1 MPVRESGALGILNNA
16 QLASFDK
23 VAAERTVTAPGQKA
37 NLSAVM
43 RRVDDLEKQTDIL
56 PRNITRRNA
65 KELEKGLAGGRL
77 VESSVKLRDDKIKA
91 DVDDKFS
98 VTDNIMRALGINV
111 RDKSKLK
118 KSSLVSGIGPVAGI
132 RQVSEFTSIKKK
144 VVNLQK
150 SQKAIA
156 TIVTEGNSLIG
167 GASGLLANGG
177 KGLAK
182 GGTLKLFGLLG
193 SFAKVAL
200 PAAFIIKIAEQVYK
214 EYRKQY
220 GAGGTRD
227 VRKLVK
233 AEDTSLIGI
242 ENENEIASGEI
253 LFFSNPNVLQGL
265 GRGPSNTEDLR
276 EGEARFKQRHQ
287 GSYT

>member
-16 QLASFDK
+16 QLSAFDTI
-23 VAAERTVTAPGQKA
+23 AAEQAEADPTRKPDLD
-37 NLSAVM
+37 NIL
-43 RRVDDLEKQTDIL
+43 RRVDEIEKKADVL
-56 PRNITRRNA
+56 PRNITRRRA
-65 KELEKGLAGGRL
+65 KDLEKGLLGGRL
-77 VESSVKLRDDKIKA
+77 ADSSTKLRDTKITA
-91 DVDDKFS
+91 DVEEKFS

-118 KSSLVSGIGPVAGI
+118 KSSLVSGVGPVAGI
-132 RQVSEFTSIKKK
+132 RPASEFTTIKNK
-144 VVNLQK
+144 VSRLEN

-156 TIVTEGNSLIG
+156 SVVTKGDSLIG
-167 GASGLLANGG
+167 GSSGLLSNIKRGSTGG
-177 KGLAK
+177 SLEI
-182 GGTLKLFGLLG
+182 FNLLG
-193 SFAKVAL
+193 SFGKFVL
-200 PAAFIIKIAEQVYK
+200 PATFVIAIATKVYE
-214 EYRKQY
+214 EYQKQY

-253 LFFSNPNVLQGL
+253 LFLSNPNVLQGL
-265 GRGPSNTEDLR
+265 GRGPSNTENLR
-276 EGEARFKQRHQ
+276 EGEARYKQRHQ